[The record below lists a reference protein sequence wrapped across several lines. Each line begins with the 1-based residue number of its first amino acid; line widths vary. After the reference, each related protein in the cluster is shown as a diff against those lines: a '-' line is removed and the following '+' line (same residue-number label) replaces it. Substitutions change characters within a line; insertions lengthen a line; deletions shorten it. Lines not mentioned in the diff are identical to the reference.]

1 MCPVESTIFDIFLK
15 LNLPLMIFC
24 SLGSN
29 LTKNIPS
36 LEIYCCLI
44 LLGYPDYNLKNSFC
58 LFEAHMLYLISMPN
72 FETQMN
78 HWTFQLKQENESFSH
93 SLSKKLEEAVD
104 WKGW

>member
-1 MCPVESTIFDIFLK
+1 
-15 LNLPLMIFC
+15 
-24 SLGSN
+24 
-29 LTKNIPS
+29 
-36 LEIYCCLI
+36 
-44 LLGYPDYNLKNSFC
+44 
-58 LFEAHMLYLISMPN
+58 MLYLISMPN